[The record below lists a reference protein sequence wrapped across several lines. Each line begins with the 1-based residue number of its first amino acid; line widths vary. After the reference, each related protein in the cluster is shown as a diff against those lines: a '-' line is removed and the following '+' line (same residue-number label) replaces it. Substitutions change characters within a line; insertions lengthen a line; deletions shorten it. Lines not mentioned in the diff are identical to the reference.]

1 MNINITARNI
11 KISESLSEIIHTRLN
26 KLLKYDKY
34 ISDIKVILL
43 KENRAEKME
52 LIVRSHKHNYITK
65 AVSSKFEKTLA
76 RAIENILIQ
85 IHKNRKKR

>member
-11 KISESLSEIIHTRLN
+11 KISESLSEIIHTRLA

-43 KENRAEKME
+43 KENRAEKIE

-65 AVSSKFEKTLA
+65 AFSSKFEKTLA

-85 IHKNRKKR
+85 IRKNRKKR